1 MSRRSESYKSLQQVE
16 ASSENGT
23 STPPRALL
31 SLCSVWETSIQKND
45 KLVMISSKRNN
56 NNNNKKKKEDITM
69 FHGSKAPMLSITR
82 YMERILKYSRCSPSC
97 FVIAHIYMERY
108 FNKNG
113 GFLTSF
119 NAHRLLITSL
129 LVAVKFLDDR
139 YFSNDYYAQIGGVST
154 QEMNRMELEFLF
166 NLEFRLFVTTEM
178 FLKCCEK
185 LDNVGEYQI
194 RRPISSNAK

>member
-45 KLVMISSKRNN
+45 KLVMISSTRN
-56 NNNNKKKKEDITM
+56 NNNNKKEHMTV
-69 FHGSKAPMLSITR
+69 FHGSKAPKLSITR

-108 FNKNG
+108 FTKNG

-129 LVAVKFLDDR
+129 LLAVKFLDDR
-139 YFSNDYYAQIGGVST
+139 YYSNAYYAQVGGVST

-166 NLEFRLFVTTEM
+166 SLEFRLFVRTEV
-178 FLKCCEK
+178 FLKYCEK
-185 LDNVGEYQI
+185 LDYVGEYQI
-194 RRPISSNAK
+194 RRPIISGNAK